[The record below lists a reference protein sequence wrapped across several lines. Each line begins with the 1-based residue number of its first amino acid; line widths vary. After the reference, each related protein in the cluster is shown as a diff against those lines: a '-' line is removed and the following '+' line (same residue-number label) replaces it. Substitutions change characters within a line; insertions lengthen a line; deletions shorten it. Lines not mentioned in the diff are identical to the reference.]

1 MIFPIPKSRQAAGT
15 NFSAL
20 GDFRWSMVEIS
31 PKDSCSALFQLFK
44 IRFYIFLFQG
54 LFPTPTAVPPAG
66 SAHNMLWA
74 LPAGAIFQALDHL
87 YIFRYT
93 LLGKKQP
100 PIPYPSLYI
109 AWQKATSYPFP
120 IPFAI
125 HCLAKSNLL
134 SLYPYSDPLLSS
146 FVCSLKT
153 IFSIVLINT
162 NDVNMLIHK
171 SSYWKNHK

>member
-100 PIPYPSLYI
+100 PIPLI
-109 AWQKATSYPFP
+109 
-120 IPFAI
+120 I
-125 HCLAKSNLL
+125 LLEKSQII
-134 SLYPYSDPLLSS
+134 
-146 FVCSLKT
+146 LKKQNANQ
-153 IFSIVLINT
+153 ILICVL
-162 NDVNMLIHK
+162 
-171 SSYWKNHK
+171 

>member
-1 MIFPIPKSRQAAGT
+1 
-15 NFSAL
+15 
-20 GDFRWSMVEIS
+20 
-31 PKDSCSALFQLFK
+31 
-44 IRFYIFLFQG
+44 
-54 LFPTPTAVPPAG
+54 
-66 SAHNMLWA
+66 MLWA

-100 PIPYPSLYI
+100 PIPYPLSSLHLSLYI
-109 AWQKATSYPFP
+109 AWQKATSYPFRYTLLGKKQPP
-120 IPFAI
+120 IP
-125 HCLAKSNLL
+125 
-134 SLYPYSDPLLSS
+134 YPYSDPLLSS

>member
-100 PIPYPSLYI
+100 PIPKRPS
-109 AWQKATSYPFP
+109 KK
-120 IPFAI
+120 I
-125 HCLAKSNLL
+125 HSSLRSLAGVGKSN
-134 SLYPYSDPLLSS
+134 SDG
-146 FVCSLKT
+146 
-153 IFSIVLINT
+153 NT
-162 NDVNMLIHK
+162 LCHPFKRKRDFFF
-171 SSYWKNHK
+171 